1 MDPSTKG
8 LTRRR
13 FLQASAGTVGA
24 VAMSG
29 ALPAARLLAQDGPT
43 GTFNW
48 MTWGDH
54 SYPEQ
59 LDAIQQQIGISP
71 SITELADNADG
82 FTKLLEVRGQ
92 LDMISGD
99 ALWNPRYYQEGLIEA
114 WDINSLDVAKN
125 LYPLAR
131 EFDIWTVPEGYLG
144 FPFGWSPVQIYY
156 NPKFVSPTP
165 DSWEVML
172 DPKYAGSVVTENQ
185 PVEVTAY
192 MGKLTGAADPYN
204 MTDDEL
210 AAAKDAMQLLKPN
223 ILKLTQQAS
232 ETWDA
237 LADES
242 AWVATANLGADEVV
256 NELSNGNV
264 QLEVFT
270 PKEGT
275 IGWMDAEMIVKGG
288 ANEALIMPF
297 LEQSMQPE
305 YIAENFLRYGR
316 PLFNEGAYKVLVDGG
331 NQERADRY
339 LFNKPETVL
348 TMTLK
353 GPGSSTQGAIEAF
366 NEVFGA

>member
-1 MDPSTKG
+1 MDVLKKS
-8 LTRRR
+8 LSRRR
-13 FLQASAGTVGA
+13 FLQASAGTAAA
-24 VAMSG
+24 VALAG
-29 ALPAARLLAQDGPT
+29 AHTASRVVAQDGPT

-59 LDAIQQQIGISP
+59 LEQIQSDIGIGP

-82 FTKLLEVRGQ
+82 FAKLLEVRGQ

-99 ALWNPRYYQEGLIEA
+99 ALWNPRYYQEGLIDA
-114 WDINSLDVAKN
+114 WDLNELEVSKH
-125 LYPLAR
+125 LYSLAR
-131 EFDIWTVPEGYLG
+131 EFDIWTVPDGYLG

-156 NPKFVSPTP
+156 NPKFVDPAP
-165 DSWEVML
+165 DSWDVFL
-172 DPKYAGSVVTENQ
+172 DPKYAGRAVTENQ

-192 MGKLTGAADPYN
+192 MGKFTGAADPYN

-210 AAAKDAMQLLKPN
+210 AAAKAAMGDMKPQ

-232 ETWDA
+232 ETWQA
-237 LADES
+237 LATEE
-242 AWVATANLGADEVV
+242 AWLATANLGADEVV
-256 NELSNGNV
+256 KTELGGPE
-264 QLEVFT
+264 LKVFT

-275 IGWMDAEMIVKGG
+275 IGWMDAEMIVAEG
-288 ANEALIMPF
+288 ANKDLIRPF
-297 LEQSMQPE
+297 LERAMQPE
-305 YIAENFLRYGR
+305 HIAENFIRFGR
-316 PLFNEGAYKVLVDGG
+316 PLFNESAYKILVDAGE
-331 NQERADRY
+331 QERADRF

-348 TMTLK
+348 NMTLK